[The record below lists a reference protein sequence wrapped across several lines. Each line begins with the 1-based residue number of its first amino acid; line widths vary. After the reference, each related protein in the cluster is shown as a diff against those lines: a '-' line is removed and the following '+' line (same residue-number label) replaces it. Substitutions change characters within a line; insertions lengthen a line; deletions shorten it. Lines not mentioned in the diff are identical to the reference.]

1 MIFSVGTVGNCGCT
15 CSAKGWLEV
24 CRWRAYKMT
33 SESPT
38 LLMTC
43 SNGWNDG
50 WNNGWNNGNTEIV
63 NNNTEIVNNTY
74 ISTCVLLNMR
84 EVNATTVL
92 CVHAF
97 HTWSHYAPCLMV
109 NILPSVQ

>member
-1 MIFSVGTVGNCGCT
+1 MWGWVKKCGCT
-15 CSAKGWLEV
+15 CCVKGWLEV

-33 SESPT
+33 SDAPT

-74 ISTCVLLNMR
+74 ISTWVLLKMGKA
-84 EVNATTVL
+84 NATTML
-92 CVHAF
+92 CVRASRSRPQH
-97 HTWSHYAPCLMV
+97 APCLMV
-109 NILPSVQ
+109 NILPPVQ